1 MAQQPPAILRL
12 PVELRLKIYQYILI
26 SDRQYDQRTALW
38 RPIGADEK
46 IFKIGYFT
54 RDSIMPLLLV
64 NRQIHDEAA
73 TVLYGENT
81 FVCQVSGF
89 SDQPLAFLNHLPTKY
104 LGLLRK
110 FYVRTGCYVEGKIGH
125 DYYASEK
132 YADMSAVVKDYIRHR
147 DIVTS
152 AQLLTNAISSKYR
165 ISVNTKSVIRCPPR
179 EYVVENIE
187 ELWGHDHAHEWSYSS
202 WHVWKLV
209 LTHWNDGDVDD
220 RRFEF
225 RRLAGDSAP
234 EWVDVEDEIP
244 EWVDE
249 EDEIKS

>member
-1 MAQQPPAILRL
+1 MAQHPPAILRL
-12 PVELRLKIYQYILI
+12 SVELRLNIYQYILI
-26 SDRQYDQRTALW
+26 SDRQYDRRTALW
-38 RPIGADEK
+38 RPIGTDEK

-64 NRQIHDEAA
+64 NRQIHEEAA

-89 SDQPLAFLNHLPTKY
+89 SDQPLAFLNHLPPKY
-104 LGLLRK
+104 LDLLRK
-110 FYVRTGCYVEGKIGH
+110 FYVRTGYHVEGKIDH
-125 DYYASEK
+125 NYYASGK
-132 YADMSAVVKDYIRHR
+132 YADMSAVVKDYIRRR
-147 DIVTS
+147 DIVVS
-152 AQLLTNAISSKYR
+152 AQLLTDAISSKYP
-165 ISVNTKSVIRCPPR
+165 ITVNTKSVIRCPPQ

-187 ELWGHDHAHEWSYSS
+187 ELWGYDHAHEWSYSS

-209 LTHWNDGDVDD
+209 LAQWNEGDVDD

-225 RRLAGDSAP
+225 RRLAWDGA
-234 EWVDVEDEIP
+234 P